1 MAKSITNMRSC
12 KLCIVFALVI
22 IWIIPLSVWAEGHIV
37 LERSDGKVRAQ
48 LAESLPLI
56 GADRVHR
63 ELGITGSGV
72 AVLVIDD
79 WTVNEEGL
87 IHGQAV
93 AEVIR
98 ATAPG
103 ASLWLCK
110 LDFSRAGTDEISSC
124 LTEVVRRGI
133 AIRVVNLSFAVGDQA
148 FSQPCGFIENSLARM
163 IRQLSRRGVIFVAA
177 SGNDGLRGAL
187 RFPACLPEV
196 ISVGATY
203 DMSGFVEFNTE
214 QVHCRDL
221 AAVDKVACYSNV
233 SYYLDLVAPGTI
245 ISTPSARDFG
255 GTSAAAPL
263 VSGSIALMLA
273 ADPSLDE
280 QTILKTL
287 QTTAVPAFDPASS
300 QSYPRVNAYQAI
312 RTILPQSPVTLRS
325 EVARYD
331 TNGNGVIDTPE
342 LLVAV
347 GDWLDYEISD
357 ELFSAVLDAWV
368 KQSPVRANYVSLE
381 KHTLARA
388 SAVELFDMNG
398 RLIARLRGPSSGQL
412 QALTRTL
419 ANGVYIYVAV
429 FKNGGELSRRRGMLL
444 VLR

>member
-1 MAKSITNMRSC
+1 MAKSITMRSC
-12 KLCIVFALVI
+12 KLYLVFTLVV
-22 IWIIPLSVWAEGHIV
+22 IWIIQLSAWANGPIT
-37 LERSDGKVRAQ
+37 LERLEGTVRAQ

-72 AVLVIDD
+72 EVLVIDD
-79 WTVNEEGL
+79 WSVGEGGL
-87 IHGQAV
+87 VHGQAV
-93 AEVIR
+93 ADVVQ

-110 LDFSRAGTDEISSC
+110 LDFSQTNAGDIASC
-124 LTEVVRRGI
+124 LWEAVRRGLQ
-133 AIRVVNLSFAVGDQA
+133 IRVVNLSFAVGDQA
-148 FSQPCGFIENSLARM
+148 FSRPCGSLEHPLAQA

-203 DMSGFVEFNTE
+203 DLSGFVEFDTE
-214 QVHCRDL
+214 QVHCRDM
-221 AAVDKVACYSNV
+221 AVVDRVACYSNV
-233 SYYLDLVAPGTI
+233 SHYLDLVAPGTI

-300 QSYPRVNAYQAI
+300 QFYPRVDAYQAI
-312 RTILPQSPVTLRS
+312 VTILPKRPGALLTK
-325 EVARYD
+325 VAQYD
-331 TNGNGVIDTPE
+331 TNGNGLIDTSE

-347 GDWLDYEISD
+347 QEWLDYQISD
-357 ELFSAVLDAWV
+357 ELFFAVLDAWV
-368 KQSPVRANYVSLE
+368 KQSPVRADDISLE
-381 KHTLARA
+381 KHALAGA
-388 SAVELFDMNG
+388 SAVELFDLSG

-412 QALTRTL
+412 HALTRTL

-429 FKNGGELSRRRGMLL
+429 FEDEGEISRLRGMLV